1 MNKKIFLKECAFSV
15 GISAVCFAIFT
26 VILFAENAFSQ
37 SIAIKTA
44 VAFCVVCAIS
54 ICVSLYSSKKIT
66 KDVADQINE
75 LGNNLKN
82 IDRKKIDKEFV
93 PFVDALTNYKKELA
107 RVDKLKKQFTANV
120 SHELKTPMTSISGYA
135 EMLES
140 GIVKPNDVQK
150 IGHIIHKES
159 KRLINISNDIIQL
172 SQLEDGDQ
180 TRSYETV
187 DLYEIAED
195 CVAAIGFHAEKKSI
209 CLKTEG
215 EHIKIKGNKGLLAEL
230 IYNLADNAIRY
241 NKAGGNVWISVN
253 EENGKAVLRV
263 KDDGIGIPEKYRQ
276 RIFERFFRVD
286 KSRSKETGG
295 TGLGL
300 AIVKHIV
307 LYHDAE
313 ISIDSKLGE
322 GTTFKIVFDKINK
335 KSLEA

>member
-1 MNKKIFLKECAFSV
+1 MNKKIFLKECAFSI
-15 GISAVCFAIFT
+15 GISAICFAMFSA
-26 VILFAENAFSQ
+26 ILFSENSFSQ
-37 SIAIKTA
+37 STAIKLT
-44 VAFCVVCAIS
+44 VAFCIVCA
-54 ICVSLYSSKKIT
+54 VSVLFSAYSSKKIT
-66 KDVADQINE
+66 KNVANQINE

-140 GIVKPNDVQK
+140 GIVNPNDVQK

-209 CLKTEG
+209 CLKMDG
-215 EHIKIKGNKGLLAEL
+215 EHIKIKANKGLLAEL

-253 EENGKAVLRV
+253 DEDDKAVLRV

-307 LYHDAE
+307 LYHNAE

-322 GTTFKIVFDKINK
+322 GTTFKIVFDKMDKQKN
-335 KSLEA
+335 A